1 MKNMHLV
8 FLFKPGIANK
18 ISDSFM
24 YGHFTLALKYV
35 RYLFTAANGKGHGVH
50 SPFVFEF
57 ITRVLN
63 DSRRFYAFDAIE
75 KIRTQLLSNHTLVKI
90 QDFGAGSRV
99 AKTNT
104 RKISAVAKGSLKPAK
119 YSQLLFKMIDYY
131 GPKQIIELGTS
142 LGITTAYLASANPAA
157 KVTSFEGS
165 NAIAHIARQ
174 NHQLLGLTNIDLIEG
189 NFDQQLP
196 QWLAQNKSV
205 DFAFI
210 DGNHA
215 FKPTLAYFESLLEVV
230 HDHSILVFDDIHWS
244 EEMEEA
250 WAQISGHA
258 RVTLSMD
265 LFFIGVVFFR
275 KEFAQK
281 QQVSV
286 QF

>member
-1 MKNMHLV
+1 
-8 FLFKPGIANK
+8 
-18 ISDSFM
+18 M
-24 YGHFTLALKYV
+24 YGHFTLALKYL

-63 DSRRFYAFDAIE
+63 DNRRFYAFDAIE
-75 KIRTQLLSNHTLVKI
+75 KTRTQLLSNHRLIEI

-104 RKISAVAKGSLKPAK
+104 RKISDVAKGSLKPAK
-119 YSQLLFKMIDYY
+119 YSQLLFRMIDYY
-131 GPKQIIELGTS
+131 GPTQIIELGTS

-157 KVTSFEGS
+157 KVTTFEGS
-165 NAIAHIARQ
+165 SAIAQIAGH
-174 NHQLLGLTNIDLIEG
+174 NHGLLGLSNISLIEG
-189 NFDQQLP
+189 NFDEQLP
-196 QWLAQNKSV
+196 LWLAQNKSV

-215 FKPTLAYFESLLEVV
+215 FKPTMAYFESLLAVV
-230 HDHSILVFDDIHWS
+230 QDHSILVFDDIHWS
-244 EEMEEA
+244 EEMEAA
-250 WAQISGHA
+250 WAQISAHP
-258 RVTLSMD
+258 RVTLSID

-281 QQVSV
+281 QQVSI

>member
-1 MKNMHLV
+1 
-8 FLFKPGIANK
+8 
-18 ISDSFM
+18 M
-24 YGHFTLALKYV
+24 YGHFTLALKYL
-35 RYLFTAANGKGHGVH
+35 RYLITAANGKGHGVH

-63 DSRRFYAFDAIE
+63 DNRRFYAFDGIE
-75 KIRTQLLSNHTLVKI
+75 KIRTQLLSNHTLIEI

-99 AKTNT
+99 AKNNS
-104 RKISAVAKGSLKPAK
+104 RKICDVAKSSLKPAK
-119 YSQLLFKMIDYY
+119 YSQLLFRMIDYY

-157 KVTSFEGS
+157 KVTTFEGS
-165 NAIAHIARQ
+165 NAIAKIAGH

-189 NFDQQLP
+189 NFDKELP
-196 QWLAQNKSV
+196 RWLAQNKKV

-215 FKPTLAYFESLLEVV
+215 LKPTMAYFEALLDVV
-230 HDHSILVFDDIHWS
+230 EDHSILVFDDIHWS
-244 EEMEEA
+244 KEMEEA
-250 WAQISGHA
+250 WAQISAHPS
-258 RVTLSMD
+258 VTLSID

-281 QQVSV
+281 QQVSIR
-286 QF
+286 F

>member
-1 MKNMHLV
+1 
-8 FLFKPGIANK
+8 
-18 ISDSFM
+18 M
-24 YGHFTLALKYV
+24 YGHFTLALKYL

-63 DSRRFYAFDAIE
+63 DKRRFYAFEGIE
-75 KIRTQLLSNHTLVKI
+75 KNRTQLLSNHTLIEI

-104 RKISAVAKGSLKPAK
+104 RKISNVAKGSLKPAK
-119 YSQLLFKMIDYY
+119 YSQLLFRMIDYY

-157 KVTSFEGS
+157 KVTTFEGS
-165 NAIAHIARQ
+165 NAIAKIAGH
-174 NHQLLGLTNIDLIEG
+174 NHQLLGLTNVDLIEG
-189 NFDQQLP
+189 NFDEQLP
-196 QWLAQNKSV
+196 LWLAQNKSV

-215 FKPTLAYFESLLEVV
+215 FKPTMAYFEALLDVV
-230 HDHSILVFDDIHWS
+230 EDHSILVFDDIHWS
-244 EEMEEA
+244 KEMEGA
-250 WAQISGHA
+250 WAQISAHS
-258 RVTLSMD
+258 RVTLSID
-265 LFFIGVVFFR
+265 LFFIGIVFFR

-281 QQVSV
+281 QQVSIR
-286 QF
+286 F

>member
-1 MKNMHLV
+1 
-8 FLFKPGIANK
+8 
-18 ISDSFM
+18 M
-24 YGHFTLALKYV
+24 YGHFTLALKYL

-63 DSRRFYAFDAIE
+63 DNRRFYAFDAIE
-75 KIRTQLLSNHTLVKI
+75 KIRTQLLSNQALIEI

-104 RKISAVAKGSLKPAK
+104 RKISDVAKGSLKPAK
-119 YSQLLFKMIDYY
+119 YSQLLFRMIDYY
-131 GPKQIIELGTS
+131 GPTQIIELGTS

-157 KVTSFEGS
+157 KVTTFEGS
-165 NAIAHIARQ
+165 SAIAKIAGH
-174 NHQLLGLTNIDLIEG
+174 NHGLLGLSNISLIEG
-189 NFDQQLP
+189 NFDEQLP
-196 QWLAQNKSV
+196 LWLAQNKSV

-215 FKPTLAYFESLLEVV
+215 FKPTMAYFESLLAVV
-230 HDHSILVFDDIHWS
+230 QDHTILVFDDIHWS

-250 WAQISGHA
+250 WAQISAHP
-258 RVTLSMD
+258 RVTLSID

-281 QQVSV
+281 QEVSIR
-286 QF
+286 F

>member
-1 MKNMHLV
+1 
-8 FLFKPGIANK
+8 
-18 ISDSFM
+18 M
-24 YGHFTLALKYV
+24 YGHFTLALKYL

-63 DSRRFYAFDAIE
+63 DNRHFYAFEGIE
-75 KIRTQLLSNHTLVKI
+75 KIRTQLLSNDTLIEI
-90 QDFGAGSRV
+90 QDFCAGSRV

-104 RKISAVAKGSLKPAK
+104 RKISDVAKGSLKPAK
-119 YSQLLFKMIDYY
+119 YSQLLFRMIDYY

-157 KVTSFEGS
+157 KVTTFEGS
-165 NAIAHIARQ
+165 NAIAKIAGH

-189 NFDQQLP
+189 NFDKELP
-196 QWLAQNKSV
+196 RWLAQNKKV
-205 DFAFI
+205 DFVFI

-215 FKPTLAYFESLLEVV
+215 YKPTMAYFEALLDVV
-230 HDHSILVFDDIHWS
+230 EDHSILVFDDIHWS
-244 EEMEEA
+244 KEMEEA
-250 WAQISGHA
+250 WAQISAHPS
-258 RVTLSMD
+258 VTLSID

-281 QQVSV
+281 QQVSIR
-286 QF
+286 F

>member
-1 MKNMHLV
+1 
-8 FLFKPGIANK
+8 
-18 ISDSFM
+18 M
-24 YGHFTLALKYV
+24 YGHFTLALKYL

-63 DSRRFYAFDAIE
+63 DNRRFYAFDAIE
-75 KIRTQLLSNHTLVKI
+75 KIRTQLLSNHALIEI

-99 AKTNT
+99 AKNNT
-104 RKISAVAKGSLKPAK
+104 RKISDVAKGSLKPAK
-119 YSQLLFKMIDYY
+119 YSQLLFRMIDYY
-131 GPKQIIELGTS
+131 GPTQIIELGTS

-157 KVTSFEGS
+157 KVTTFEGS
-165 NAIAHIARQ
+165 SAIAQIAGH
-174 NHQLLGLTNIDLIEG
+174 NHGLLGLSNISLIEG
-189 NFDQQLP
+189 NFDEQLP
-196 QWLAQNKSV
+196 RWLAQNKSV

-215 FKPTLAYFESLLEVV
+215 FKPTMAYFESLLEIVQ
-230 HDHSILVFDDIHWS
+230 DHTILVFDDIHWS

-250 WAQISGHA
+250 WAQISAHP
-258 RVTLSMD
+258 RVTLSID

-281 QQVSV
+281 QQVSIR
-286 QF
+286 F

>member
-1 MKNMHLV
+1 
-8 FLFKPGIANK
+8 
-18 ISDSFM
+18 M
-24 YGHFTLALKYV
+24 YGHFTLAVKYL

-63 DSRRFYAFDAIE
+63 DNRRFYAFDGIE
-75 KIRTQLLSNHTLVKI
+75 KIRTQLLSNHTLVEI

-99 AKTNT
+99 AKNNT
-104 RKISAVAKGSLKPAK
+104 RKISAIAKGSLKPAK
-119 YSQLLFKMIDYY
+119 YSQLLFRMIDYY
-131 GPKQIIELGTS
+131 GPTQIIELGTS
-142 LGITTAYLASANPAA
+142 LGITTAYLASANPDA
-157 KVTSFEGS
+157 KVTTFEGS
-165 NAIAHIARQ
+165 SAIAQIARQ

-196 QWLAQNKSV
+196 QWLAQNKRV

-215 FKPTLAYFESLLEVV
+215 LKPTMAYFESLLEVV
-230 HDHSILVFDDIHWS
+230 HDHTILVFDDIHWS
-244 EEMEEA
+244 EEMEAA
-250 WAQISGHA
+250 WAQISAHP
-258 RVTLSMD
+258 RVTLSID

-281 QQVSV
+281 QQVSIR
-286 QF
+286 F

>member
-1 MKNMHLV
+1 
-8 FLFKPGIANK
+8 
-18 ISDSFM
+18 M
-24 YGHFTLALKYV
+24 YGHFTLAVKYL

-63 DSRRFYAFDAIE
+63 DNRRFYAFDGIE
-75 KIRTQLLSNHTLVKI
+75 KIRTQLLSDHTLIEI

-99 AKTNT
+99 AKNNT

-119 YSQLLFKMIDYY
+119 YSQLLFRMIDYY
-131 GPKQIIELGTS
+131 GPTQIIELGTS
-142 LGITTAYLASANPAA
+142 LGITTAYLASANPSA
-157 KVTSFEGS
+157 KVTTFEGS
-165 NAIAHIARQ
+165 SAIAQIAGQ
-174 NHQLLGLTNIDLIEG
+174 NHQLLDLTNIDLIEG

-210 DGNHA
+210 DGNHT
-215 FKPTLAYFESLLEVV
+215 FKPTMAYFESLLEVV
-230 HDHSILVFDDIHWS
+230 HDHTILVFDDIHWS
-244 EEMEEA
+244 EEMEAA
-250 WAQISGHA
+250 WAQISAHP
-258 RVTLSMD
+258 RVTLSID

-281 QQVSV
+281 QQVSI

>member
-1 MKNMHLV
+1 
-8 FLFKPGIANK
+8 
-18 ISDSFM
+18 M
-24 YGHFTLALKYV
+24 YGHFTLAVKYL

-63 DSRRFYAFDAIE
+63 DNRRFYAFDGIE
-75 KIRTQLLSNHTLVKI
+75 KIRTQLLSNHTLVEI

-99 AKTNT
+99 AKNNT
-104 RKISAVAKGSLKPAK
+104 RKISAIAKGSLKPAK
-119 YSQLLFKMIDYY
+119 YSQLLFRMIDYY
-131 GPKQIIELGTS
+131 GPTQIIELGTS
-142 LGITTAYLASANPAA
+142 LGITTAYLASANPDA
-157 KVTSFEGS
+157 KVTTFEGS
-165 NAIAHIARQ
+165 SAIAQIARQ

-215 FKPTLAYFESLLEVV
+215 LKPTMAYFESLLEVV
-230 HDHSILVFDDIHWS
+230 HDHTILVFDDIHWS
-244 EEMEEA
+244 EEMEAA
-250 WAQISGHA
+250 WAQISAHP
-258 RVTLSMD
+258 RVTLSID

-281 QQVSV
+281 QQVSIR
-286 QF
+286 F

>member
-1 MKNMHLV
+1 
-8 FLFKPGIANK
+8 
-18 ISDSFM
+18 M
-24 YGHFTLALKYV
+24 YGHFTLALKYL

-63 DSRRFYAFDAIE
+63 DKRRFYAFDGIE
-75 KIRTQLLSNHTLVKI
+75 KIRTQLLSNHTLVEM

-104 RKISAVAKGSLKPAK
+104 RKISDVAKGSLKPAK
-119 YSQLLFKMIDYY
+119 YSQLLFRMIDYY

-142 LGITTAYLASANPAA
+142 LGITTAYLASAYPAA
-157 KVTSFEGS
+157 KVTTFEGS
-165 NAIAHIARQ
+165 NAIAKIAGH

-189 NFDQQLP
+189 NFDEELP
-196 QWLAQNKSV
+196 RWLAQNKKV

-215 FKPTLAYFESLLEVV
+215 YKPTMAYFEALLDVV
-230 HDHSILVFDDIHWS
+230 EDHSILVFDDIHWS
-244 EEMEEA
+244 KEMEAA
-250 WAQISGHA
+250 WAQISAHP
-258 RVTLSMD
+258 RVTLSID

-281 QQVSV
+281 QQVSIR
-286 QF
+286 F

>member
-1 MKNMHLV
+1 
-8 FLFKPGIANK
+8 
-18 ISDSFM
+18 M
-24 YGHFTLALKYV
+24 YGHFTLALKYL

-63 DSRRFYAFDAIE
+63 DNRRFYAFDAIE
-75 KIRTQLLSNHTLVKI
+75 KIRTQLLSNHALIEI

-104 RKISAVAKGSLKPAK
+104 RKISDVAKGSLKPAK
-119 YSQLLFKMIDYY
+119 YSQLLFRMIDYY

-157 KVTSFEGS
+157 KVTTFEGS
-165 NAIAHIARQ
+165 SAIAQIAGH
-174 NHQLLGLTNIDLIEG
+174 NHGLLGLSNISLIEG
-189 NFDQQLP
+189 NFDEQLP
-196 QWLAQNKSV
+196 LWLAQNKSV

-215 FKPTLAYFESLLEVV
+215 FKPTMAYFESLLAVV
-230 HDHSILVFDDIHWS
+230 QDHTILVFDDIHWS

-250 WAQISGHA
+250 WAQISAHP
-258 RVTLSMD
+258 RVTLSID

-281 QQVSV
+281 QEVSIR
-286 QF
+286 F